1 VAVGTRWRKIRRVL
15 ADDGD
20 VAKPVSPARL
30 RTLRGVAVL
39 VLAALAAGFGA
50 AGVWPE
56 PVGAEEAV
64 VIDDPRLDPSLAGVQ
79 VDGDGYRKA
88 LAAYR
93 SAAQHL
99 ADAEA
104 RLARATEETDGLAT
118 ERERLTAEIDEAR
131 VRGAD
136 ARQALEQHRTSLR
149 AVAVASY
156 VQGRDTAAETLL
168 GGAEEAATLAR
179 QDAMIDDVAERRTQ
193 QVREA
198 QATIDETDGTIA
210 RDTDALTGV
219 EERLAEATSVRDQV
233 DAEAQ
238 GLRASTAGARRNLA
252 DWRLSADIAGSDLP
266 LVALD
271 AYVKAAARMAFER
284 PECGIRWWGL
294 AGIGKVE
301 SGHGTYGGARLGADG
316 RTSQPIVGIPLD
328 GSNGTAVVADT
339 DGGELDG
346 DPNTDRAVGP
356 MQFIPGSW
364 RSLGRDGNG
373 DGRADPSNIYDAA
386 LAAAGLLCRAA
397 GSGLDTDS
405 GLYRAA
411 LGYNNSASYASLVV
425 RTAKAYAAREAEL
438 IPPPPPTTTT
448 TEAPAS
454 VPAPGT
460 PVAPVATV
468 PAIPAI
474 PVVPPGA
481 AQP

>member
-1 VAVGTRWRKIRRVL
+1 M
-15 ADDGD
+15 
-20 VAKPVSPARL
+20 PVSPARL
-30 RTLRGVAVL
+30 RTRKGVAAL
-39 VLAALAAGFGA
+39 VVTALVAGFGA

-56 PVGAEEAV
+56 PVGAQEAI

-93 SAAQHL
+93 SAADHL

-104 RLARATEETDGLAT
+104 RLARATEETDGLAG
-118 ERERLTAEIDEAR
+118 ERERLNAEIDDAR
-131 VRGAD
+131 TRGAD
-136 ARQALEQHRTSLR
+136 ARQALELHRTSLR
-149 AVAVASY
+149 AVAVATY

-168 GGAEEAATLAR
+168 GGAEQAATLAR
-179 QDAMIDDVAERRTQ
+179 QDAMIDDVTERRTQ

-198 QATIDETDGTIA
+198 SATVDETDGTIA
-210 RDTDALTGV
+210 RDTDALVGV
-219 EERLAEATSVRDQV
+219 EERLNEATRARDEV

-238 GLRASTAGARRNLA
+238 GLRASTTGARGSLA
-252 DWRLSADIAGSDLP
+252 DWRLAADIVGSDLP

-271 AYVKAAARMAFER
+271 AYVKAAAVMAFER

-301 SGHGTYGGARLGADG
+301 SGHGTYGGARLAADG

-328 GSNGTAVVADT
+328 GSNGTAVVGDT

-346 DPNTDRAVGP
+346 DATSDRAVGP

-386 LAAAGLLCRAA
+386 LAAAGLLCRAG
-397 GSGLDTDS
+397 GSGLDTDG

-411 LGYNNSASYASLVV
+411 LGYNNSTSYAGLVV
-425 RTAKAYAAREAEL
+425 RTGKAYAAREAEL

-448 TEAPAS
+448 TEAPA
-454 VPAPGT
+454 PTLAPGT
-460 PVAPVATV
+460 PVAPLAPVATV
-468 PAIPAI
+468 PVIPAI

>member
-1 VAVGTRWRKIRRVL
+1 MAP
-15 ADDGD
+15 
-20 VAKPVSPARL
+20 PVSSARL
-30 RTLRGVAVL
+30 RTRLGAAALGVATL
-39 VLAALAAGFGA
+39 VTVCGA
-50 AGVWPE
+50 AGLWSQPA
-56 PVGAEEAV
+56 GAQEAI

-93 SAAQHL
+93 SAASHL

-104 RLARATEETDGLAT
+104 RLAKVTEETDGLSS
-118 ERERLTAEIDEAR
+118 ERDRLTAEVDDAR
-131 VRGAD
+131 RRGDA
-136 ARQALEQHRTSLR
+136 ARQALDRHRSSLR
-149 AVAVASY
+149 AVAVETY

-168 GGAEEAATLAR
+168 GGAEEAATKAR
-179 QDAMIDDVAERRTQ
+179 QDAMIDDVSERRAQ
-193 QVREA
+193 QVRDSEA
-198 QATIDETDGTIA
+198 IIDDTDGTIA
-210 RDTDALTGV
+210 RDTAALDGV
-219 EERLAEATSVRDQV
+219 EGRLAEATRLRDDATAEV
-233 DAEAQ
+233 D
-238 GLRASTAGARRNLA
+238 GLRTSTAGARRTLA
-252 DWRLSADIAGSDLP
+252 DWRLAADVAGSDLP

-316 RTSQPIVGIPLD
+316 TTSQPIVGIPLD
-328 GSNGTAVVADT
+328 GSNGTAVVGDT

-346 DPNTDRAVGP
+346 DPNSDRAVGP

-373 DGRADPSNIYDAA
+373 DGKADPSNIYDAA
-386 LAAAGLLCRAA
+386 LGAAGLLCRAG
-397 GSGLDTDS
+397 GSGLDTDD
-405 GLYRAA
+405 GLYRGA

-425 RTAKAYAAREAEL
+425 RTAKAYAAREADL

-448 TEAPAS
+448 TVAPPTA
-454 VPAPGT
+454 VAPGA
-460 PVAPVATV
+460 PVAPVETV
-468 PAIPAI
+468 PTVPGI

-481 AQP
+481 VQP

>member
-1 VAVGTRWRKIRRVL
+1 M
-15 ADDGD
+15 
-20 VAKPVSPARL
+20 
-30 RTLRGVAVL
+30 
-39 VLAALAAGFGA
+39 
-50 AGVWPE
+50 
-56 PVGAEEAV
+56 
-64 VIDDPRLDPSLAGVQ
+64 Q

-93 SAAQHL
+93 SAAAHL

-104 RLARATEETDGLAT
+104 RLAKVTEETDGLSG
-118 ERERLTAEIDEAR
+118 ERDRLTAEIDDAR
-131 VRGAD
+131 RRGDD
-136 ARQALEQHRTSLR
+136 ARQALDRHRSSLR
-149 AVAVASY
+149 AVAVETY

-179 QDAMIDDVAERRTQ
+179 QDAMIDDVTERRSQ

-198 QATIDETDGTIA
+198 EAIIDDTDGTIA
-210 RDTDALTGV
+210 RDTDALDDV
-219 EERLAEATSVRDQV
+219 EGRLAEATTVRD
-233 DAEAQ
+233 DATS
-238 GLRASTAGARRNLA
+238 GGRRACGPRPHGARRTLA
-252 DWRLSADIAGSDLP
+252 DWRLAADVAGSDLP

-271 AYVKAAARMAFER
+271 AYVKAVGPHGLRAARVRHPLVGPRRHRQGRER
-284 PECGIRWWGL
+284 PRHL
-294 AGIGKVE
+294 RRRPPRRRRRPPA
-301 SGHGTYGGARLGADG
+301 SPSSASPSTA
-316 RTSQPIVGIPLD
+316 
-328 GSNGTAVVADT
+328 SNGTAVVGDT

-346 DPNTDRAVGP
+346 DPNSDRAVGP

-397 GSGLDTDS
+397 GSGLDTDA
-405 GLYRAA
+405 GLYRGA

-448 TEAPAS
+448 TVAPPATAAPAPRS
-454 VPAPGT
+454 PPWRRSRRS
-460 PVAPVATV
+460 
-468 PAIPAI
+468 PAI

-481 AQP
+481 VQP